1 MPSLRLRQP
10 KSHNVSHATFIQ
22 AVVVIILIII
32 NELLSGLSSCL
43 SADKTDCGTNSVLGV
58 VLVILAIIWFG
69 FLSAMAYAA
78 WVRRTISLIVIF
90 ILLEIIVAIIG
101 LLMLVSHG
109 SIIGTITGLL
119 VLLTTLWVLYMSYFL
134 LRLRG
139 KPLEPIQGRSRS
151 KLNQK

>member
-1 MPSLRLRQP
+1 
-10 KSHNVSHATFIQ
+10 
-22 AVVVIILIII
+22 
-32 NELLSGLSSCL
+32 
-43 SADKTDCGTNSVLGV
+43 
-58 VLVILAIIWFG
+58 
-69 FLSAMAYAA
+69 MAYAA